1 MALSAH
7 PDRRADHQERDDLTR
22 ELFERRRATP
32 AELVPSIDERLVELY
47 LPLSDGMARRYVNK
61 GIEEEDLVQVARL
74 ALVKA
79 ISRFDVGNGGSF
91 AAFAVPTIAGELKRH
106 FRDHGWMVRP
116 SRRVQELRIAA
127 RTRRQQLEQELG
139 HTPSRAELAKEL
151 GVPTESLAE
160 ADANDSSFRPLS
172 IDAPTK
178 GDEETPL
185 GAAVAVTDPE
195 LEHVCDHVALSAA
208 LRDLDDRTRR
218 VLLLRFVDEATQ
230 RDIAEELGASQMQ
243 VSRMLKRTLAG
254 LRERMEDQRDAPDV
268 TLGVAAR
275 RAG

>member
-1 MALSAH
+1 M
-7 PDRRADHQERDDLTR
+7 RDDLTR
-22 ELFERRRATP
+22 ELFERRGEISTQ
-32 AELVPSIDERLVELY
+32 LVQSIDEQIVELY

-79 ISRFDVGNGGSF
+79 ISRFDVGNGCSF

-116 SRRVQELRIAA
+116 SRRVQELRISA
-127 RTRRQQLEQELG
+127 RIRRRELEQELG
-139 HTPSRAELAKEL
+139 HTPSRTELAEEL
-151 GVPTESLAE
+151 GVPAEMLAE

-172 IDAPTK
+172 IDAPTAG
-178 GDEETPL
+178 GDETTL
-185 GAAVAVTDPE
+185 GATIAVTDPE
-195 LEHVCDHVALSAA
+195 LEQVCDHVALSAA

-230 RDIAEELGASQMQ
+230 REIADEVGASQMQ
-243 VSRMLKRTLAG
+243 VSRMLKRALAG
-254 LRERMEDQRDAPDV
+254 LRESMDDDHHDAS
-268 TLGVAAR
+268 GVATDAAAR
-275 RAG
+275 RAV